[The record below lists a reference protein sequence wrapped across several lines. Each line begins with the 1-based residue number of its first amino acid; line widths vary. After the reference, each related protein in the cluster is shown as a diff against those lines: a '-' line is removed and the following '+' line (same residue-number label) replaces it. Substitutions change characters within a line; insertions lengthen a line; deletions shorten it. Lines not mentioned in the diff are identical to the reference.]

1 MHKSGQKTVL
11 LRILFVV
18 GSVFS
23 FAILLLVDQFS
34 KYWAV
39 THLKNQPPLRFL
51 NDWLELYY
59 LENHGAAWGILTGKT
74 IFLIVVTAIVLLV
87 LFVIYFRLPIIKQHR
102 LMRAAL
108 MLIAS
113 GAVGNLL
120 DRILHQYVIDFIYVK
135 VIDFPVFNVA
145 DIYVTI
151 GAFLFAVIVLFTKE
165 EAENGE

>member
-1 MHKSGQKTVL
+1 
-11 LRILFVV
+11 
-18 GSVFS
+18 
-23 FAILLLVDQFS
+23 
-34 KYWAV
+34 
-39 THLKNQPPLRFL
+39 
-51 NDWLELYY
+51 
-59 LENHGAAWGILTGKT
+59 
-74 IFLIVVTAIVLLV
+74 
-87 LFVIYFRLPIIKQHR
+87 
-102 LMRAAL
+102 MRAAL

>member
-1 MHKSGQKTVL
+1 MQRRHEDSFGGISACINRSKKQYYCVFCL
-11 LRILFVV
+11 LQ
-18 GSVFS
+18 
-23 FAILLLVDQFS
+23 AQFFHLPYYYLWT
-34 KYWAV
+34 YWAV

-113 GAVGNLL
+113 GAVGNL
-120 DRILHQYVIDFIYVK
+120 
-135 VIDFPVFNVA
+135 IDFPVFNVA